1 MELARHIRTL
11 LVFGTAA
18 SLMTLGAFLGND
30 AVAQAPPEC
39 PRDWP
44 SQKYEGPLRSED
56 YGRNQH
62 ENFHTD
68 ADGKRWFVIR
78 ASDSN
83 GYTTI
88 RAYPA
93 SDDEGYQAD
102 SPDRVCYLIV
112 REPGVAEDAAEPR
125 QVEFPREQEQK
136 PTPTPTPY
144 PIRSQPASVDIAAG
158 QSAVLIQDSGARIE
172 VPEGATSE
180 PTTASITEVPPP
192 TSDLAVGRVFD
203 FSAGDVQLAAPVTI
217 HIPFELPSNGDPSL
231 VQAVHWNAEARRWEL
246 LEGVVDASA
255 GTIPVTTSDLSWFST
270 WVIEPVTELV
280 SAVLAD
286 SDALESV
293 ICSVDP
299 ATSRVGHDIQ
309 FSATIVS
316 GTFGG
321 EIYLQTGARDNLR
334 DVADLDIHQTARRSI
349 RPNRTIT
356 ITDTFQVEL
365 PGDYQFICL
374 VYEERTSAPNRLLAG
389 QPVPFKVEARLSHHT
404 DGDGRL
410 KTCEPSLTELLAG
423 EPVTLTATG
432 FEGKDDAYN
441 DINTYSLALRV
452 YNDENALVET
462 GYTTQNILQ
471 IQSAGIKLEKTTLN
485 LTRPGEYIMECQLV
499 GGLVYSAGGA
509 LVSPFISP
517 GEAFKLAITAYF
529 SPTLAITGLVEN
541 LLDAQLS
548 RIRVVK
554 SRWSPRL
561 EIIPSQI
568 PSQGGN
574 REVTIRVYIQQSV
587 LYFDRELAPT
597 IAAVLPAGL
606 DGSSAGSRLA
616 PEVSSCGFTEGP
628 GYYETCWEA
637 VFEDVPGN
645 SVRAKQNDAGEIT
658 KSNHAEVR
666 IEITANRDISG
677 TAPSGSFSILGRSP
691 YSTDRE
697 PLEVLYRE
705 TRGEFW
711 RTKDHWTDPV
721 TDVHEWYGVN
731 DFSLLTDAERAANQV
746 SSLELNKNNLRGD
759 LPAEVGY
766 LTSLKFLIL
775 AANEN
780 LRGQIPGSLG
790 ELTNLEYLDLSGNRL
805 SRQIPSTLGNLKNL
819 KLLDLSDND
828 LIGEIPSNFD
838 ELPALHSLYLAD
850 NRLTGCI
857 PAGLRDLRNDDFDI
871 WTCPSATRR

>member
-1 MELARHIRTL
+1 MALARNLRTL
-11 LVFGTAA
+11 IVLGTVA
-18 SLMTLGAFLGND
+18 SLIATGAIWAYQ
-30 AVAQAPPEC
+30 AVAQGPPEC
-39 PRDWP
+39 PADWP
-44 SQKYEGPLRSED
+44 GQGYEGPLRPEDHGRTQYED
-56 YGRNQH
+56 Y
-62 ENFHTD
+62 HTD
-68 ADGKRWFVIR
+68 TDGKHWFVIR

-93 SDDEGYQAD
+93 ADDEGYQAD

-112 REPGVAEDAAEPR
+112 REPGAVEDAAEPR

-136 PTPTPTPY
+136 PTPAPTPY
-144 PIRSQPASVDIAAG
+144 PIQSQPVSVNLVSGQAAT
-158 QSAVLIQDSGARIE
+158 LTQDSGARIE

-203 FSAGDVQLAAPVTI
+203 FSVGDVPLAAPVTI

-255 GTIPVTTSDLSWFST
+255 GTIAVTTSDLSWYST
-270 WVIEPVTELV
+270 WIIEPVTELV
-280 SAVLAD
+280 SAVLEVLTD
-286 SDALESV
+286 SEALESLN
-293 ICSVDP
+293 CSVDP
-299 ATSRVGHDIQ
+299 AEPKVGQDIQ

-316 GTFGG
+316 GTFDG

-356 ITDTFQVEL
+356 ITDTFQVEF

-374 VYEERTSAPNRLLAG
+374 VYEERESAPNRLLAG
-389 QPVPFKVEARLSHHT
+389 QPVPFKVKARVSHHT
-404 DGDGRL
+404 DRDGRL
-410 KTCEPSLTELLAG
+410 AACEPSLTELLAG

-432 FEGKDDAYN
+432 FEGTDDEYN
-441 DINTYSLALRV
+441 GINTYSLALRV

-462 GYTTQNILQ
+462 EYTTAQ
-471 IQSAGIKLEKTTLN
+471 IDQIRNARIEIVKETQN

-554 SRWSPRL
+554 YRWSPRL

-574 REVTIRVYIQQSV
+574 REVTIQVYIQESA
-587 LYFDRELAPT
+587 LYFDRELAPSIAAPS

-606 DGSSAGSRLA
+606 DGFSAGSRLA

-637 VFEDVPGN
+637 VFEDVPEN
-645 SVRAKQNDAGEIT
+645 SVRAERNDAGEIT
-658 KSNHAEVR
+658 RSNHAEVR
-666 IEITANRDISG
+666 IEVTANRDISG

-711 RTKDHWTDPV
+711 RTKDHWPDPNTDMDMD
-721 TDVHEWYGVN
+721 TDTDIHEWYGVN
-731 DFSLLTDAERAANQV
+731 DFR
-746 SSLELNKNNLRGD
+746 
-759 LPAEVGY
+759 
-766 LTSLKFLIL
+766 
-775 AANEN
+775 
-780 LRGQIPGSLG
+780 
-790 ELTNLEYLDLSGNRL
+790 
-805 SRQIPSTLGNLKNL
+805 
-819 KLLDLSDND
+819 LLDAAEMAADQVIFPGTERQQSERRPARRGGLPDQSEVSDPCR
-828 LIGEIPSNFD
+828 E
-838 ELPALHSLYLAD
+838 
-850 NRLTGCI
+850 RQ
-857 PAGLRDLRNDDFDI
+857 PAGTD
-871 WTCPSATRR
+871 TRQPRGTH